1 MTNGGTKT
9 DASYWGEGGENL
21 VAGDGN
27 GTFGVLLSD
36 MDDDTLGDVDDVN
49 GSDLASDN
57 YTFGVLMDDA
67 NDTGSVDDV
76 NGADLASDLYSFG
89 VLMDDVDDPGSS
101 DDVNGSDLQSD
112 QYSFGVL
119 MSDQDPVREEI
130 VDINALIDELDM
142 LAFAKDAERKL
153 QEKFG
158 DTEYAYL

>member
-1 MTNGGTKT
+1 
-9 DASYWGEGGENL
+9 
-21 VAGDGN
+21 
-27 GTFGVLLSD
+27 

-67 NDTGSVDDV
+67 NDAGSVDDV
-76 NGADLASDLYSFG
+76 NGADLASDL
-89 VLMDDVDDPGSS
+89 
-101 DDVNGSDLQSD
+101 
-112 QYSFGVL
+112 YSFGVL

-153 QEKFG
+153 HEKFG
-158 DTEYAYL
+158 DMEYAYL